1 MSEEVKENIPETEQ
15 TEAKKE
21 TEKKESKTKK
31 SKANAE
37 VDKLK
42 AEVESQKELL
52 MRTAAEFDN
61 FKKRT
66 EREKIKTAEYSKANI
81 LKQLLPVIDNAGRAL
96 AVDPNSADYAKGV
109 ELIVKQLMGLVDTF
123 GMVELAEV
131 GDTFDPEIHEA
142 VMHIEDPEKG
152 ENEIVMVL
160 QQGYKLGDTVI
171 RPAMVQVA
179 NQFITQ
185 SAIKIVNCE
194 KNIIIKTDFGGKNHG
209 KNYWY

>member
-1 MSEEVKENIPETEQ
+1 MCEEVKDTNTQ
-15 TEAKKE
+15 TEAETKKE
-21 TEKKESKTKK
+21 PVKKT
-31 SKANAE
+31 SKAKKPKSNAE
-37 VDKLK
+37 VEALK
-42 AEVESQKELL
+42 ADVAAQKELL

-96 AVDPNSADYAKGV
+96 AVDPNSADYVKGV
-109 ELIVKQLMGLVDTF
+109 EMIVKQLVGIVDAF

-142 VMHIEDPEKG
+142 VMHIDDPEKG

-160 QQGYKLGDTVI
+160 QQGYKLGDTII

-179 NQFITQ
+179 N
-185 SAIKIVNCE
+185 
-194 KNIIIKTDFGGKNHG
+194 
-209 KNYWY
+209 

>member
-1 MSEEVKENIPETEQ
+1 MSEEVKENIPETENV
-15 TEAKKE
+15 EAKKE
-21 TEKKESKTKK
+21 SKPKK
-31 SKANAE
+31 SKANSE
-37 VDKLK
+37 TQKLK
-42 AEVESQKELL
+42 AEIESQKELL

-81 LKQLLPVIDNAGRAL
+81 LKQLLPVIDNASRAL

-109 ELIVKQLMGLVDTF
+109 ELIVKQLMGLIDTF
-123 GMVELAEV
+123 GMLELAEV
-131 GDTFDPEIHEA
+131 GDTFNPEIHEA

-160 QQGYKLGDTVI
+160 QQGYKLGDTII

-179 NQFITQ
+179 N
-185 SAIKIVNCE
+185 
-194 KNIIIKTDFGGKNHG
+194 
-209 KNYWY
+209 

>member
-1 MSEEVKENIPETEQ
+1 MIKRIRLERINIMSEEVKENIPETE
-15 TEAKKE
+15 KKAP
-21 TEKKESKTKK
+21 KPRK
-31 SKANAE
+31 SKSAVE
-37 VDKLK
+37 IEKLK
-42 AEVESQKELL
+42 AELEDQKGLL

-96 AVDPNSADYAKGV
+96 SVDPSSADYAKGV
-109 ELIVKQLMGLVDTF
+109 ELIVKQLAGLVDTF
-123 GMVELAEV
+123 GMIELAEV

-142 VMHIEDPEKG
+142 VMHIDDPEKG

-179 NQFITQ
+179 N
-185 SAIKIVNCE
+185 
-194 KNIIIKTDFGGKNHG
+194 
-209 KNYWY
+209 

>member
-1 MSEEVKENIPETEQ
+1 MSEEVKDNIPETEQ
-15 TEAKKE
+15 KTEAKKE
-21 TEKKESKTKK
+21 AKPKKAKTNTE
-31 SKANAE
+31 AQ
-37 VDKLK
+37 KLK
-42 AEVESQKELL
+42 AELENQKELL

-81 LKQLLPVIDNAGRAL
+81 LKQLLPVIDNAERAL
-96 AVDPNSADYAKGV
+96 AVDPSSPDYAKGV
-109 ELIVKQLMGLVDTF
+109 ELIVKQLMGLIDTF
-123 GMVELAEV
+123 GMIELAEV
-131 GDTFDPEIHEA
+131 GDTFNPEIHEA

-179 NQFITQ
+179 N
-185 SAIKIVNCE
+185 
-194 KNIIIKTDFGGKNHG
+194 
-209 KNYWY
+209 

>member
-1 MSEEVKENIPETEQ
+1 MSEEVKENISETE
-15 TEAKKE
+15 EVKKE
-21 TEKKESKTKK
+21 TEKKESKPKK
-31 SKANAE
+31 TKANAE
-37 VDKLK
+37 LEKLK
-42 AEVESQKELL
+42 LELENQKGLL

-96 AVDPNSADYAKGV
+96 AVDPSSADYAKGV
-109 ELIVKQLMGLVDTF
+109 ELIVKQLAGLVDTF
-123 GMVELAEV
+123 GMLPLAEV

-142 VMHIEDPEKG
+142 VMHIDDPEKG

-179 NQFITQ
+179 N
-185 SAIKIVNCE
+185 
-194 KNIIIKTDFGGKNHG
+194 
-209 KNYWY
+209 

>member
-21 TEKKESKTKK
+21 TEKKESKPKK

-66 EREKIKTAEYSKANI
+66 ERE
-81 LKQLLPVIDNAGRAL
+81 
-96 AVDPNSADYAKGV
+96 
-109 ELIVKQLMGLVDTF
+109 
-123 GMVELAEV
+123 
-131 GDTFDPEIHEA
+131 
-142 VMHIEDPEKG
+142 
-152 ENEIVMVL
+152 
-160 QQGYKLGDTVI
+160 
-171 RPAMVQVA
+171 
-179 NQFITQ
+179 
-185 SAIKIVNCE
+185 
-194 KNIIIKTDFGGKNHG
+194 
-209 KNYWY
+209 

>member
-1 MSEEVKENIPETEQ
+1 MSEETKK
-15 TEAKKE
+15 TEAPATEEPATE
-21 TEKKESKTKK
+21 TKAAEKATKPKK

-37 VDKLK
+37 VEALK
-42 AEVESQKELL
+42 AEVTKQTELL

-66 EREKIKTAEYSKANI
+66 EREKIKTAEYAKANM

-96 AVDPNSADYAKGV
+96 SADPASPDYQKGV
-109 ELIVKQLMGLVDTF
+109 ELIVKQLCGIVETF
-123 GMVELAEV
+123 GMLELAEV

-152 ENEIVMVL
+152 ENEITQVL

-179 NQFITQ
+179 N
-185 SAIKIVNCE
+185 
-194 KNIIIKTDFGGKNHG
+194 
-209 KNYWY
+209 

>member
-1 MSEEVKENIPETEQ
+1 MSEEVKDTNPQ
-15 TEAKKE
+15 TEAPENGSEVKEAAETVKK
-21 TEKKESKTKK
+21 TAKTKK
-31 SKANAE
+31 SKTNE
-37 VDKLK
+37 EIEKLK
-42 AEVESQKELL
+42 AEVDSQKDLL

-66 EREKIKTAEYSKANI
+66 EREKIKTAEYAKANI

-96 AVDPNSADYAKGV
+96 SVDPSSADYVKGV
-109 ELIVKQLMGLVDTF
+109 EMIVKQLVGIVDTF
-123 GMVELAEV
+123 GMLELAEV

-152 ENEIVMVL
+152 ENEIVQVL

-179 NQFITQ
+179 N
-185 SAIKIVNCE
+185 
-194 KNIIIKTDFGGKNHG
+194 
-209 KNYWY
+209 

>member
-1 MSEEVKENIPETEQ
+1 MSEEVKDNIPETEQ
-15 TEAKKE
+15 KTEAKKE
-21 TEKKESKTKK
+21 TKPKKAKTNTESQ
-31 SKANAE
+31 
-37 VDKLK
+37 KLK
-42 AEVESQKELL
+42 AELENQKELL

-81 LKQLLPVIDNAGRAL
+81 LKQLLPVIDNAERAL
-96 AVDPNSADYAKGV
+96 AVDPSSPDYAKGV
-109 ELIVKQLMGLVDTF
+109 ELIVKQLMGLIDTF
-123 GMVELAEV
+123 GMIELAEV
-131 GDTFDPEIHEA
+131 GDTFNPEIHEA

>member
-1 MSEEVKENIPETEQ
+1 MTEEIKDNVPETENA
-15 TEAKKE
+15 TA
-21 TEKKESKTKK
+21 EKKTVKSKK
-31 SKANAE
+31 SKTNAE
-37 VDKLK
+37 VERLK

-81 LKQLLPVIDNAGRAL
+81 LKQLLPVIDNAERAL

-123 GMVELAEV
+123 DMIELAKV

-152 ENEIVMVL
+152 ENEIAMVL

-179 NQFITQ
+179 N
-185 SAIKIVNCE
+185 
-194 KNIIIKTDFGGKNHG
+194 
-209 KNYWY
+209 